1 MGVVQVHWEVD
12 HPPPTTHWVPCQWAF
27 TCSTPEFPRSSLPPS
42 MFHSR
47 EERLWTVRQAGPAPQ
62 DPARGQYLWM
72 EGSIKVGI
80 PNCKWC
86 PSLAEISIKV
96 SGKFGRQRCCA
107 GSFAYIQYFY
117 CHRVKALLLGAVHL
131 EAEEWKMFHDFSE
144 NKGKTARRPNPIISR
159 MASVGG
165 LLTERPRYAF
175 SACFDVRSSQRW
187 SYPLR
192 KS

>member
-1 MGVVQVHWEVD
+1 
-12 HPPPTTHWVPCQWAF
+12 
-27 TCSTPEFPRSSLPPS
+27 
-42 MFHSR
+42 
-47 EERLWTVRQAGPAPQ
+47 
-62 DPARGQYLWM
+62 M

-131 EAEEWKMFHDFSE
+131 EAEEWKMFHVPRFLGEQGEDCKTSQP
-144 NKGKTARRPNPIISR
+144 NYIKNGLRRWTLNGKAKVCFFR
-159 MASVGG
+159 
-165 LLTERPRYAF
+165 LL
-175 SACFDVRSSQRW
+175 
-187 SYPLR
+187 
-192 KS
+192 